1 MKKLF
6 TLLAAISLASAVR
19 AEPIVRFETTTTIND
34 ARDFSP
40 DGNLLASTVSQD
52 GMTYLEI
59 RETATGELVTR
70 SPEPVH
76 GTFHPG
82 WYHDGSGLYTDALS
96 RESILH
102 WNGKSWEMM
111 KVDGLRYGGTAG
123 GRGNLSPDS
132 TKLSLH
138 TYAGDIA
145 VVSLENGQ
153 LQDVEISER
162 RSHVAAWSP
171 DGRYLATGHDGVVI
185 LLDAETFREQR
196 RYEGLSSKT
205 YKTAVVNSLKW
216 SPSGRFLAIGS
227 LYGAGYLVEPD
238 NAKGGV
244 IDLRIGVDYA
254 SDLRWVPE
262 AKPSWRNL
270 WRKQQDILAY
280 RGRTSGTNS
289 ENAEQNES
297 SRYYQIWYDPEAG
310 ETLQK
315 TELDCTGEKGV
326 STSVQ
331 TVPERGAVVF
341 HCAKP
346 DRERDVM
353 VNSVIVVDPEGETQE
368 YDLPLPIDVIE
379 VSQDGRFAAIR
390 ESEADSPTISL
401 WRLDDLLHRK

>member
-1 MKKLF
+1 M
-6 TLLAAISLASAVR
+6 
-19 AEPIVRFETTTTIND
+19 
-34 ARDFSP
+34 
-40 DGNLLASTVSQD
+40 
-52 GMTYLEI
+52 
-59 RETATGELVTR
+59 
-70 SPEPVH
+70 
-76 GTFHPG
+76 
-82 WYHDGSGLYTDALS
+82 
-96 RESILH
+96 
-102 WNGKSWEMM
+102 
-111 KVDGLRYGGTAG
+111 
-123 GRGNLSPDS
+123 
-132 TKLSLH
+132 
-138 TYAGDIA
+138 
-145 VVSLENGQ
+145 
-153 LQDVEISER
+153 
-162 RSHVAAWSP
+162 
-171 DGRYLATGHDGVVI
+171 
-185 LLDAETFREQR
+185 
-196 RYEGLSSKT
+196 
-205 YKTAVVNSLKW
+205 
-216 SPSGRFLAIGS
+216 
-227 LYGAGYLVEPD
+227 
-238 NAKGGV
+238 

-310 ETLQK
+310 EPLQK